1 MTTKYSIEVLNGIT
15 GIDPK
20 IWNSLVGDGSPFL
33 EHGFLSALEITS
45 CVNAQSGWIPQIFIA
60 RIQGN
65 APKKHQSI
73 VGALPLYLKYNSSG
87 EFVFDWSWAEAAT
100 RAGMAYYPKAVVG
113 VPFTPVT
120 GARLLIAPDAEDPR
134 EVRLMLAAAAIQ
146 FAEENELSSVHF
158 NFIADDEIKVFSEL
172 GLPVRLGLQYHWK
185 NDDYTS
191 FDDFLGRFRSKRR
204 ANIRRERKKL
214 SDQGVSTQIQ
224 TGEAISTAD
233 LQRAFSYYQ
242 DTVHKFYHGQQYL
255 NREFFEVLATTLPE
269 RLHLLTAFQDGKPFA
284 GAFNLFK
291 GDRLYGR
298 YWGAKK
304 DIEFTH
310 FEVCMYQA
318 ISWCIENN
326 ILAFEPGAGGE
337 HKFER
342 GFTPTR
348 TYSAHFIRDPR
359 LRLPIANFITHERTQ
374 IEAHI
379 VYLMNESPINN

>member
-1 MTTKYSIEVLNGIT
+1 MTTKYTIEVLDGVST
-15 GIDPK
+15 IDPTV
-20 IWNSLVGDGSPFL
+20 WNSLVGDGSPFL

-60 RIQGN
+60 RAQDGDN
-65 APKKHQSI
+65 REHQNI

-87 EFVFDWSWAEAAT
+87 EFVFDWGWADAAT
-100 RAGMAYYPKAVVG
+100 RAGMSYYPKAVVG

-120 GARLLIAPDAEDPR
+120 GARLLIGPDARDPH
-134 EVRLMLAAAAIQ
+134 EIRLMLAAAAIQ
-146 FAEENELSSVHF
+146 FAEENNLSSVHF
-158 NFIADDEIKVFSEL
+158 NFIEDDEIKIFEEL

-185 NDDYTS
+185 NDAYEN
-191 FDDFLGRFRSKRR
+191 FDDFLSRFRSKRR

-214 SDQGVSTQIQ
+214 ADIGVSTHVQ
-224 TGEAISTAD
+224 TGDAISTED
-233 LQRAFSYYQ
+233 LRRAFSYYQ

-255 NREFFEVLATTLPE
+255 NLEFFEVLATTLPE
-269 RLHLLTAFQDGKPFA
+269 RLHLLTAYQDGKAFA

-291 GDRLYGR
+291 NDRLYGR
-298 YWGAKK
+298 YWGAEK

-326 ILAFEPGAGGE
+326 IQVFEPGAGGE

-348 TYSAHFIRDPR
+348 TYSAHFIRDAR
-359 LRLPIANFITHERTQ
+359 LRLPIANFIEHERTQ

-379 VYLMNESPINN
+379 VYLRNESPIS